1 MPGLDKMR
9 EAKAKEQPAAIAE
22 SEQSDGFATAADF
35 MNRLKTSTYTF
46 DDGLTAK
53 FRALTPADDQTLR
66 GSAVDGKM
74 TEAGL
79 TKFDQKSKQ
88 KFLDGLSS
96 AARIEVVLEGATLVI
111 TQASI
116 DPKFTALPPEQC
128 PPGKV
133 SIETLTPSEI
143 LDWAAAIKKFSGVEQ
158 DEETFREPSETD
170 AEDTGESVAGSE
182 GEHAD
187 GGTDSEGVSSESV

>member
-1 MPGLDKMR
+1 MSAMDKMR
-9 EAKAKEQPAAIAE
+9 EAKAQEQPTTPAE
-22 SEQSDGFATAADF
+22 ESFATAADF
-35 MNRLKTSTYTF
+35 DGRYKTSSYTF
-46 DDGLTAK
+46 NDGLTVK
-53 FRALTPADDQTLR
+53 YRALTPADDQTLR
-66 GSAVDGKM
+66 GSALDGKM

-79 TKFDQKSKQ
+79 TKFDQQSKQ

-96 AARIEVVLEGATLVI
+96 AARIEVVLEGAKLVI

-143 LDWAAAIKKFSGVEQ
+143 LDWAAAIKKFSGVGT
-158 DEETFREPSETD
+158 DEETFRGTSETD
-170 AEDTGESVAGSE
+170 AEDTGESVAGGE
-182 GEHAD
+182 GEHAPD
-187 GGTDSEGVSSESV
+187 RAGGEEISSEPV